1 MTTRLSQFN
10 NTGIPLG
17 TGLTFT
23 GRFERTLTGLE
34 ISTFVNCSGLS
45 LVTIEQSTDASS
57 VQITSTFN
65 YNPVNDV
72 STFSVPVALP
82 FFRIKLFNG
91 DIVAQAYL
99 SLNTY
104 VINTPPQQV
113 VVAGGSLDVIVGGVV
128 DVSGSVVASNLIT
141 ETLATRRV
149 DFLVVGDYYRVA
161 SVGITTG
168 AQWNEIGA
176 IVDGE
181 SVPVIGRLF
190 KCLQAGPAVQNGGTC
205 YDVEYTDAVSATIT
219 NFPAFPATQAV
230 SIAQDLSCNILNFP
244 ATQPVSGTVSLTNPT
259 VVRVA
264 DFYGLP
270 ITTTAGNTNININAI
285 STITP
290 LHTIVDSGSVTVSSL
305 PAITGSVSVSSLPAL
320 ATGTNSIG
328 KISEITNTVTTKISN
343 SIYTNARDLALSN
356 TGVVVKSSA
365 GTLRG
370 ITCSNTDNTA
380 YTYVKIY
387 DKATAPTS
395 ADTPVVTIPVYKNTS
410 ETYDFFSLEMFNG
423 ISMRATLGLADSDN
437 TPAVGMV
444 VFVSYDGS

>member
-10 NTGIPLG
+10 NTGIPLPVG
-17 TGLTFT
+17 ITFT
-23 GRFERTLTGLE
+23 GAFERTLTGLE
-34 ISTFVNCSGLS
+34 ISTFVNSSGLC
-45 LVTIEQSTDASS
+45 LVTIEQSIDATN
-57 VQITSTFN
+57 VRITTTFN
-65 YNPVNDV
+65 YDPVNDV
-72 STFSVPVALP
+72 STFSVPVGLP
-82 FFRIKLFNG
+82 FFRVKVFNG
-91 DIVAQAYL
+91 DIAAQAYL

-104 VINTPPQQV
+104 IINSPPTQV
-113 VVAGGSLDVIVGGVV
+113 NVAGGSVSIAGTV
-128 DVSGSVVASNLIT
+128 DVDATNLIT

-149 DFLVVGDYYRVA
+149 DFLVVGNWYRVA
-161 SVGITTG
+161 TIGITTG

-176 IVDGE
+176 IVNGE

-190 KCLQAGPAVQNGGTC
+190 KCLQAGPAVGGGGTC

-219 NFPAFPATQAV
+219 NFPATQA
-230 SIAQDLSCNILNFP
+230 
-244 ATQPVSGTVSLTNPT
+244 VSGTVSLTNPT
-259 VVRVA
+259 TVRMA

-285 STITP
+285 STVTP

-328 KISEITNTVTTKISN
+328 KISEITNTVTTKIAN
-343 SIYTNARDLALSN
+343 STYANARDINLSN

-370 ITCSNTDNTA
+370 ITCSNTDNMS
-380 YTYVKIY
+380 YMYVKIY
-387 DKATAPTS
+387 DKGTAPSS
-395 ADTPVVTIPVYKNTS
+395 ADTPIVTIPVHKNTT

-437 TPAVGMV
+437 TAASGVV